1 MKHRLLWATAAI
13 LTVIYC
19 PAHAD
24 SPVAPQP
31 YTLSLDESLFVMLS
45 GHCEEHTESHSGLT
59 ELEYRTL
66 RTQLD
71 SSLEEKRKA
80 LSSTRP
86 VDPCAYSNA
95 FRGLG
100 GASRLTPGEWEL
112 RINTFRWKTETTIRN
127 TAGEAYP
134 ASGLY
139 PENGSVTP
147 IWSVDWHAPTVYL
160 NGDGRYL
167 IRMGPWAQK
176 RDDLAVAF
184 YDRGKILRAYS
195 IDDLVR
201 NPDDL
206 PRSTSHFRWQKQI
219 NLDDENG
226 SFRVATLGNEIYKFD
241 ITTGRLTSSEVI
253 EPSSFTVEAESLSG
267 KRYTL
272 SDFES
277 ASARQHIYG
286 WETIEPDRGDGKS
299 TIREF
304 RLPFSEIARITRTGD
319 SSNDAVYWRI
329 RLRSG
334 EEHVIQIREPGDPPY
349 RFTGKKSSGETL
361 ALPAQDIN
369 RIVFR

>member
-1 MKHRLLWATAAI
+1 MKHRLMWATAAI

-31 YTLSLDESLFVMLS
+31 YTLSLDGSLFVMLS
-45 GHCEEHTESHSGLT
+45 GHCEKHTESHSGLT
-59 ELEYRTL
+59 EPEYWTL
-66 RTQLD
+66 RAQRN
-71 SSLEEKRKA
+71 SSLVEKIKS
-80 LSSTRP
+80 LSGMHQL
-86 VDPCAYSNA
+86 DPCAYENA
-95 FRGLG
+95 ITGLDSAIRNSDG
-100 GASRLTPGEWEL
+100 KWKL
-112 RINTFRWKTETTIRN
+112 RVNTFRWKPETSLKN
-127 TAGEAYP
+127 SADEAYP

-139 PENGSVTP
+139 PANGSVTP

-160 NGDGRYL
+160 SGDGRYL
-167 IRMGPWAQK
+167 VRMGPWAQK
-176 RDDLAVAF
+176 RNDLAVAF
-184 YDRGKILRAYS
+184 YDRGKILRAYA

-206 PRSTSHFRWQKQI
+206 PRSISHFRWQRQV

-226 SFRVATLGNEIYKFD
+226 SFCVATLGNEIHEFD

-253 EPSSFTVEAESLSG
+253 ESSSFTVEAESLSG
-267 KRYTL
+267 KHYTL

-277 ASARQHIYG
+277 ASARQYIFG

-299 TIREF
+299 MIREF
-304 RLPFSEIARITRTGD
+304 RFPFSEIARITRTDD
-319 SSNDAVYWRI
+319 SNNDAVYWRI

-334 EEHVIQIREPGDPPY
+334 DEHVIQVREPGDPPY
-349 RFTGKKSSGETL
+349 RLTGKTSSGETL
-361 ALPAQDIN
+361 NLPAQDIN